1 MAFQRG
7 RSDTL
12 WLVQNNGI
20 LVGVTL
26 KKKEDTSGWHRH
38 IIGGVDIPHHL
49 GEDAHSDGDVLIHAV
64 IDAILGAAAL
74 GDIGT
79 HFPPS
84 DPQYKDISSLILLEK
99 AVELLTDAG
108 YRIINLDTT
117 IILQEPKLKPYIENI
132 RDKLADAL
140 ALNIDRISVKAKTK
154 EKVDATGEGRAI
166 ESFASVLIEEIDN
179 TVWV

>member
-1 MAFQRG
+1 MRIGTGWDLHRLTEG
-7 RSDTL
+7 RKL
-12 WLVQNNGI
+12 
-20 LVGVTL
+20 
-26 KKKEDTSGWHRH
+26 
-38 IIGGVDIPHHL
+38 IIGGVKIPHPF
-49 GEDAHSDGDVLIHAV
+49 GEEAHSDGDVLIHAV

-84 DPQYKDISSLILLEK
+84 NLKYKDISSLILLEK
-99 AVELLTDAG
+99 TVELLTDAG

-117 IILQEPKLKPYIENI
+117 VILQEPKLKPYIGNI
-132 RDKLADAL
+132 RDTLAKAL
-140 ALNIDRISVKAKTK
+140 TLNIDRISVKAKTK

-166 ESFASVLIEEIDN
+166 ESIASVLIEEIDN